1 MGKIAPR
8 RMSAEEATKQREG
21 SPVSR
26 ELLRQVKHARIFVGC
41 AIVLGVLS
49 ACTTVAQMVFLS
61 KIVDRVFLGGGG
73 FEQVRLLLLFLLGA
87 VVLRS
92 GLVWL
97 REIVAQRGAVY
108 VKSELRERLFAH
120 LMRLGPN
127 YARGEG
133 TGDLAATTIEG
144 IERLDAYFSR
154 YLPQMVLSAFV
165 PLLIAAYVLPLD
177 PVSAILLVATAPA
190 IPVLMVLVGNRAEES
205 MQRQWTALSRM
216 SAHFLDVLQGLPT
229 LRIFGRSTAERE
241 RVAEVNDEFRE
252 RTLKV
257 LRFAF
262 LSGLVLEFT
271 ATISIALV
279 AVALGMRLLYGNI
292 SFEVAFVVLLL
303 APEFYRPLRQLGVH
317 RHAGMEGKA
326 AAGRIF
332 EILATPAPVRSG
344 SGTTAHPTG
353 QLSIEFCAVTYRYPG
368 STRTAL
374 SGVSLTLPVGTC
386 TALVGPSGAG
396 KSTLINLLMR
406 FADPESGRITANG
419 ISIEELSVE
428 TWREKVTLVPQRPY
442 LFYGSVLD
450 NIRLARLDAT
460 RGEIEQAVA
469 LAGAAGVV
477 EQRPQGYDTEVGER
491 GIRLS
496 GGEAQR
502 LAIARAFLK
511 DAPVLV
517 MDEPSSSLDPESE
530 RLIAMALERLTRDRT
545 VLIIAHRLNTVY
557 RADQIAMLEEG
568 RLVEVG
574 DHADLIERG
583 GPYARFVGAFK
594 RMLA

>member
-1 MGKIAPR
+1 
-8 RMSAEEATKQREG
+8 MSAEEATKQRAG

-26 ELLRQVKHARIFVGC
+26 ELLRQVKHARIFLGC
-41 AIVLGVLS
+41 AIVLGVLG
-49 ACTTVAQMVFLS
+49 ACATIAQMVFLS

-73 FEQVRLLLLFLLGA
+73 FEQVRLLLVLLGA

-92 GLVWL
+92 GLLWL

-108 VKSELRERLFAH
+108 VKSELRQRLFAH
-120 LMRLGPN
+120 LMRLGPS
-127 YARGEG
+127 YARGER
-133 TGDLAATTIEG
+133 TGELAATTVEG
-144 IERLDAYFSR
+144 VERLDAYFSR
-154 YLPQMVLSAFV
+154 YLPQMVLSVFV

-190 IPVLMVLVGNRAEES
+190 IPVLMLLVGSRAEES

-216 SAHFLDVLQGLPT
+216 SAYFLDVLQGLPT
-229 LRIFGRSTAERE
+229 LKIFGRSTAERE
-241 RVAEVNDEFRE
+241 RVAEASDEFRE

-292 SFEVAFVVLLL
+292 SFEAAFLVLLL
-303 APEFYRPLRQLGVH
+303 APEFYRPLRELGVH

-326 AAGRIF
+326 ASARIF
-332 EILATPAPVRSG
+332 EILTTPAPVSPRS
-344 SGTTAHPTG
+344 STTVHPTG
-353 QLSIEFCAVTYRYPG
+353 RLSIEFGNVSYSYPG
-368 STRTAL
+368 SARPAL
-374 SGVSLTLPVGTC
+374 SGVSLSLPAGTC
-386 TALVGPSGAG
+386 TAVVGHSGAG
-396 KSTLINLLMR
+396 KSTLVNLLMR
-406 FADPESGRITANG
+406 FADPKSGRITANG
-419 ISIEELSVE
+419 ISIEGLSVE
-428 TWREKVTLVPQRPY
+428 TWREEVALVPQRPY

-450 NIRLARLDAT
+450 NIRLARPDAT
-460 RGEIEQAVA
+460 REEIEQVVG
-469 LAGAAGVV
+469 LAGASGVV
-477 EQRPQGYDTEVGER
+477 ERLPHGYDTQVGER
-491 GIRLS
+491 GVRLS

-502 LAIARAFLK
+502 VAIARAFLK

-530 RLIAMALERLTRDRT
+530 RLISIALERLMRDRT
-545 VLIIAHRLNTVY
+545 VLVIAHRLNTVY
-557 RADQIAMLEEG
+557 RADRIAMLEEG

-574 DHADLIERG
+574 DHTDLIERG
-583 GPYARFVGAFK
+583 GPYARFVGAYK

>member
-1 MGKIAPR
+1 MGKRAPR

-26 ELLRQVKHARIFVGC
+26 ELLRQVKHA
-41 AIVLGVLS
+41 
-49 ACTTVAQMVFLS
+49 MVFLS
-61 KIVDRVFLGGGG
+61 KIVDRVFLDGGG

-120 LMRLGPN
+120 LMRLGPS
-127 YARGEG
+127 YARGER
-133 TGDLAATTIEG
+133 TGELAATTIEG

-177 PVSAILLVATAPA
+177 PASAILLVATAPT

-292 SFEVAFVVLLL
+292 SFEVAFLALLL
-303 APEFYRPLRQLGVH
+303 APEFYRPLRELGVH
-317 RHAGMEGKA
+317 RHAGMEGRA

-332 EILATPAPVRSG
+332 EVLNTPVPVSPGVPGATTRPAGR
-344 SGTTAHPTG
+344 
-353 QLSIEFCAVTYRYPG
+353 LSIEFSDVSYSYPG
-368 STRTAL
+368 TARPAL
-374 SGVSLTLPVGTC
+374 SGVSLTLPAGTC

-419 ISIEELSVE
+419 ISIEGLFVE
-428 TWREKVTLVPQRPY
+428 TWRRKVALVPQRPY
-442 LFYGSVLD
+442 FFYGSVLD
-450 NIRLARLDAT
+450 NVRLARPDAT
-460 RGEIEQAVA
+460 DEQIEQAVA
-469 LAGAAGVV
+469 LAGASGLV
-477 EQRPQGYDTEVGER
+477 ERLPQGYDTEVGER
-491 GIRLS
+491 GARLS

-530 RLIAMALERLTRDRT
+530 HLIGIALERLIRART
-545 VLIIAHRLNTVY
+545 VLVIAHRLNTVY

-574 DHADLIERG
+574 DHTDLVERG
-583 GPYARFVGAFK
+583 GPYARFVGAYK